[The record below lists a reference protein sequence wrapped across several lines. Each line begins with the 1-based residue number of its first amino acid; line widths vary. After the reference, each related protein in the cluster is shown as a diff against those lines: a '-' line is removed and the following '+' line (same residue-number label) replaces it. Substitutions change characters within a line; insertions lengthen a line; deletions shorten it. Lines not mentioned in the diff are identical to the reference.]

1 MRTRTWKP
9 ALAAV
14 AIAAA
19 RICCEAG
26 ILAGEPCPHAAAGAA
41 LEGGRIGI
49 DGRYL
54 GREEAADLL
63 NLDVEGGVLVER
75 VAEGS
80 PAEAAGLR
88 GGSLTA
94 RLQGEDILLGG
105 DFILQLETH
114 WVCAG
119 ACLESAP
126 TEMGRFSWIGVTF
139 LRGGQVLTAA
149 IRIEPPL
156 EAPRAAN

>member
-14 AIAAA
+14 TIAAA
-19 RICCEAG
+19 RICCAAG
-26 ILAGEPCPHAAAGAA
+26 TFADEPCPRAAASAA
-41 LEGGRIGI
+41 LEGGKIGV

-88 GGSLTA
+88 GGSLPA
-94 RLQGEDILLGG
+94 RLQGEDVLLGG

-119 ACLESAP
+119 PCLENAP
-126 TEMGRFSWIGVTF
+126 AEMGRFSWIGVTF
-139 LRGGQVLTAA
+139 LRGGQVLTAVV
-149 IRIEPPL
+149 RIEPSV
-156 EAPRAAN
+156 EAPPPAD